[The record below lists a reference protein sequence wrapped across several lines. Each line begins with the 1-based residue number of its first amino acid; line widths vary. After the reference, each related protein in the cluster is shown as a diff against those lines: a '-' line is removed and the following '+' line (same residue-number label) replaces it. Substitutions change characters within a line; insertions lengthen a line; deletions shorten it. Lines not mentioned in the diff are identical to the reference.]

1 MKKMCIL
8 LLAVCLLFGTM
19 PVNAAPNSKNT
30 NKSSKTVTEPVTAPT
45 TTPTT
50 VTAPTTAP
58 TTVTAPTAEPTTVT
72 APAATEASQVVN
84 VKDYGAKGDGVTD
97 DTIAIQKA
105 IDYASAN
112 NVTML
117 IPESAN
123 NYLIT
128 KQISIKDNTHISG
141 YGAVLF
147 MAPQA
152 DQIRNM
158 LFSDVDNYISNVLI
172 EGLTLKSQN
181 TIVGTDYYAN
191 SMVSNVQGMFL
202 QGISNLTIKDVSM
215 DNMYVG
221 LKMGSQSNEL
231 RNKGVQISNLK
242 IDNSGMPI
250 QIAGTNDFTMIDSV
264 LNSSDGGT
272 KWLHSAYIRGNNSNF
287 TFKNDAFNNASGGGI
302 TVGGDPRYETAPE
315 NMTFENCTAKNNT
328 IGVIINEGAK
338 DISISGL
345 AIAGSS
351 LAFKINDV
359 YNVSVD
365 NVDISGSKPTTR
377 DQGAFVM
384 GGINQSTLS
393 NISIDA
399 SGMTGYL
406 FSFAGNITDLGIS
419 HVDVVNLGN
428 IPLISACSTTVT
440 KNLIVEESS
449 FVYTNIASTG
459 ISFRGVGSDAI
470 IRNNT
475 FANTGSSYS
484 FLMNNVQG
492 TNIQATDNHYS
503 GFTRLNNSKDY
514 SIVANNLNL
523 ITNKIA

>member
-8 LLAVCLLFGTM
+8 LLAFCLLFSTM
-19 PVNAAPNSKNT
+19 TVNAAPNSNSKNS

-45 TTPTT
+45 I
-50 VTAPTTAP
+50 A
-58 TTVTAPTAEPTTVT
+58 PTTVT
-72 APAATEASQVVN
+72 APAATEVSQVVN

-97 DTIAIQKA
+97 DTTAIQKA
-105 IDYASAN
+105 IDDASAN
-112 NVTML
+112 NGTVL

-128 KQISIKDNTHISG
+128 KQLSLKDNTHISG

-158 LFSDVDNYISNVLI
+158 LYSDVDNYISNVLI
-172 EGLTLKSQN
+172 EGLSLKSQN
-181 TIVGTDYYAN
+181 TIVGTDYYAD

-221 LKMGSQSNEL
+221 LKMGSKSNDL
-231 RNKGVQISNLK
+231 RNKGIQISNLN

-250 QIAGTNDFTMIDSV
+250 QIAGTNDLTMIDSV

-287 TFKNDAFNNASGGGI
+287 FFENVAFNNASGGGI

-365 NVDISGSKPTTR
+365 NVDISGSNPTTR

-384 GGINQSTLS
+384 GNINQSTLS

-399 SGMTGYL
+399 SGMAGYL

-419 HVDVVNLGN
+419 HIDVVKLGN

-459 ISFRGVGSDAI
+459 ISFRGIGSDAM

-475 FANTGSSYS
+475 FTNTGSSYS

-492 TNIQATDNHYS
+492 TSIQATDNHYS

-523 ITNKIA
+523 ITNKVG